1 MEEAETIAEQQ
12 QAIIRIEQQLQIEKK
27 LLNLSKDVNRVTKLS
42 KSKIDTLTSLETR
55 ILLLRKKISDNLI
68 TTSEE
73 DVDIAIKNKP
83 DIGKYKL
90 IECQRCKRKII
101 SSLYNT
107 HSNSCIQI
115 NDTFNKPIIN
125 TNQDKINELATFC
138 PQPPR
143 NCKVKSKG
151 SDYIQWEWQSPITN
165 GGAIITQYNIKYK
178 EEFIYNE
185 AITNRIKSTVTD
197 YDILTSSWCLR
208 QPVCHTGYT
217 IRQLRASCNYIDFKI
232 RCYNAKGWSEWV
244 SMHSSFFHSTTTAT
258 STGTSNTTG
267 TSSSVVTTDPV
278 TKPSQPLNGHVSKVT
293 SSCIHLKWNKP
304 HSNGGEII
312 THYIINYIIYDK
324 VVTAQKTIHI
334 DRPYTIR
341 ETVTDLTTNLNSD
354 LTHLTSSSH
363 FSTTLR
369 NIPSETIV
377 KKITIIAINQSNY
390 QSDAYTIPGEYKTN
404 KSSHFEVLNRQL
416 NMAIMAKTNYIDTDF
431 LSVCRTCIL
440 VCYMY
445 VYTRLLVYIIYY
457 TICTATR
464 IIYYTDYTL
473 YTLYTL
479 YPPYS
484 HTTHPIICYTIYIFY
499 MRTLPYYIIYIL
511 SYTTLYTSNINALL
525 TYYTIYYYSH
535 MLYIQGVHQR
545 LPRDEFITAVTK
557 AMRRVKPTDEEREEA
572 RLWVRYTFI
581 SRCMCA
587 VCVVY
592 IVLLCVGDRDLVMC
606 IPVTHVYTIIYILLT
621 AVNIIIR
628 CFS

>member
-12 QAIIRIEQQLQIEKK
+12 QAIIRIEQKLQIEKK

-125 TNQDKINELATFC
+125 QNQDKINELATFC

-143 NCKVKSKG
+143 HCKVISKG
-151 SDYIQWEWQSPITN
+151 SDYIQWEWQPPITN

-185 AITNRIKSTVTD
+185 AITNRIKSTITE
-197 YDILTSSWCLR
+197 YDIQTSAWCLR

-232 RCYNAKGWSEWV
+232 RCYNAKGWSDWV
-244 SMHSSFFHSTTTAT
+244 SMH
-258 STGTSNTTG
+258 
-267 TSSSVVTTDPV
+267 TSSSTSTTGNNSASTTSSGVITTDPV
-278 TKPSQPLNGHVSKVT
+278 TKPSQPLNGHVSEVT
-293 SSCIHLKWNKP
+293 SSCIHLKWNKQ

-324 VVTAQKTIHI
+324 VVTAQKTIHV

-377 KKITIIAINQSNY
+377 KKITIIAINQSNH
-390 QSDAYTIPGEYKTN
+390 QSEPYNIQGEYKTN

-431 LSVCRTCIL
+431 LSVCTCTCIL
-440 VCYMY
+440 Y
-445 VYTRLLVYIIYY
+445 VY
-457 TICTATR
+457 
-464 IIYYTDYTL
+464 
-473 YTLYTL
+473 
-479 YPPYS
+479 
-484 HTTHPIICYTIYIFY
+484 Y
-499 MRTLPYYIIYIL
+499 M
-511 SYTTLYTSNINALL
+511 
-525 TYYTIYYYSH
+525 
-535 MLYIQGVHQR
+535 
-545 LPRDEFITAVTK
+545 
-557 AMRRVKPTDEEREEA
+557 
-572 RLWVRYTFI
+572 
-581 SRCMCA
+581 
-587 VCVVY
+587 
-592 IVLLCVGDRDLVMC
+592 
-606 IPVTHVYTIIYILLT
+606 
-621 AVNIIIR
+621 
-628 CFS
+628 